1 MFSAAILF
9 VKGISSIL
17 DERSF
22 IPEKYLNLGFGF
34 REQEEAA
41 YLVYWGM

>member
-9 VKGISSIL
+9 VKDLGSIL
-17 DERSF
+17 DNVF
-22 IPEKYLNLGFGF
+22 LLQGTIWIW
-34 REQEEAA
+34 EQEEAA

>member
-9 VKGISSIL
+9 VKGLGSIL
-17 DERSF
+17 DERLF
-22 IPEKYLNLGFGF
+22 ITGYHLNMEWF

-41 YLVYWGM
+41 YLVY